1 MYTVQSLL
9 VGGPHPDYGPAQQLT
24 KEVSKFCMYPV
35 LRGGQSYLEIDHNP
49 VVSFALHF
57 DI

>member
-9 VGGPHPDYGPAQQLT
+9 VRGPHPDYGPAQQLT

-57 DI
+57 